1 MRNVSV
7 TRRHLLFLSVLFFF
21 IACTAKMGNFRD
33 PTAAN
38 SSGRDQGTQW
48 KNRLNNNKE
57 WGIYRG
63 HSTGIQYSE
72 LDQINTANVQKLE
85 KAWEYHHGNPVGPG
99 MYANPIIIDGLLY
112 FTTPEVNAVALNAA
126 TGEEV
131 WVFKP
136 NKYIN
141 EARPFRGRNRGLAY
155 WEDINGN
162 NKRILNFVKDRVYAI
177 DAKTGA
183 LIQSFGENGYIDLR
197 KNLPLAPELAEI
209 ETTTQ
214 GIVYK
219 NFLIVGGRTP
229 EESPSTPGDVRGYDV
244 LTGEFKWIFH
254 TIPQPGEFGYNTW
267 KFEKDERY
275 GGTNPWGG
283 LTLDEERGW
292 VFFATGS
299 AAPDFIYG
307 GMRKGANLFANSVV
321 ALDATT
327 GKRIWHYQTVHHDI
341 WDYDAPPAPILATVT
356 SGGKS
361 RDIVVQLTKQG
372 LTFVLDRK
380 TGEPVF
386 PVVELPVPPSK
397 VPGEE
402 AWPTQ
407 PFPLRPPPLNRTTL
421 RESDLSNI
429 TPETHAFVLDKF
441 RKHETGPLYTPASM
455 AGVITMPGH
464 QGGVEWGGGAFD
476 PSTNVMFVNVN
487 EAPTIHSLK
496 PLATNID
503 MTSATPAQRGAM
515 IYNTNCTACHGVNKV
530 GNPPLFP
537 PLTNLKLSSDSIKS
551 ILAHGRGMMPSF
563 KQIMAGQLDDV
574 VAYLKS
580 SYIDVEPVRSDKK
593 ETASDRA
600 PRYANMTPFFVDQ
613 NGYPAISPP
622 WGTLNAIDLDK
633 GEILWK
639 VPLGE
644 YPELVAKGIRNTGT
658 KSFGGPVVTAGNLV
672 FIAATADEKIRA
684 FDKRS
689 GIVLW
694 EYQLPAGGYAT
705 PSVYMINGKQYVVIA
720 AGGGGKNGTKYGD
733 SVIAFALPN

>member
-1 MRNVSV
+1 MTFMREIYTPGKSI
-7 TRRHLLFLSVLFFF
+7 RVLGIFFF
-21 IACTAKMGNFRD
+21 LVGCAGWGGD
-33 PTAAN
+33 SPPEV
-38 SSGRDQGTQW
+38 QW
-48 KNRLNNNKE
+48 KNRLNNHKD

-72 LDQINTANVQKLE
+72 LDQINAGNVIRLE

-99 MYANPIIIDGLLY
+99 MYANPIVVDGLLY
-112 FTTPEVNAVALNAA
+112 FTTPEVNAVALDAA
-126 TGEEV
+126 TGEEA

-136 NKYIN
+136 AQYRN
-141 EARPFRGRNRGLAY
+141 EKRPFRGRNRGLVF
-155 WEDINGN
+155 WEDADGN
-162 NKRILNFVKDRVYAI
+162 NKRIFNFVKDRVYAI
-177 DAKTGA
+177 DAKTGE
-183 LIQSFGENGYIDLR
+183 LITSFGENGFIDLR
-197 KNLPLAPELAEI
+197 KNLPIPPEVADI

-219 NFLIVGGRTP
+219 NFVIVGARTP
-229 EESPSTPGDVRGYDV
+229 EESPSTPGDVRGYDA
-244 LTGEFKWIFH
+244 LTGEFKWTFH
-254 TIPQPGEFGYNTW
+254 TIPQPGEFGYDTW
-267 KFEKDERY
+267 EFEKDEQY

-307 GMRKGANLFANSVV
+307 GMRKGANLFANTVL

-327 GKRIWHYQTVHHDI
+327 GKRIWHYQTLHHDI

-356 SGGKS
+356 TGERS
-361 RDIVVQLTKQG
+361 RDVVVQLTKQG
-372 LTFVLDRK
+372 LTFVLDRE

-407 PFPLRPPPLNRTTL
+407 PFPLRPPPLNRITV

-429 TPETHAFVLDKF
+429 TPETHAYVLDIF
-441 RKHETGPLYTPASM
+441 RKHESGPLYTPASM
-455 AGVITMPGH
+455 GGVITMPGH
-464 QGGVEWGGGAFD
+464 QGGAEWGGGAFD
-476 PSTNVMFVNVN
+476 PATNVLFVNIN
-487 EAPTIHSLK
+487 EAPTIHSLT
-496 PLATNID
+496 PITTNINLA
-503 MTSATPAQRGAM
+503 SATPAQRGEL
-515 IYNTNCTACHGVNKV
+515 IYNKNCTACHGLNKV

-537 PLTNLKLSSDSIKS
+537 PLTQLTVTDDSIKS
-551 ILAHGRGMMPSF
+551 ILAQGRGMMPVF
-563 KQIMAGQLDDV
+563 NQITGADLDDL

-580 SYIDVEPVRSDKK
+580 EDTPTEQVKQAEGDP
-593 ETASDRA
+593 ASTKA
-600 PRYANMTPFFVDQ
+600 PRYANSAPFFVDQ

-644 YPELVAKGIRNTGT
+644 YPELVAKGIRNTGS

-672 FIAATADEKIRA
+672 FIAGTPDEKFRA

-689 GIVLW
+689 GVVLW

-705 PSVYMINGKQYVVIA
+705 PSVYAINGKQYVVIS
-720 AGGGGKNGTKYGD
+720 AGGGGKNRTKYGD
-733 SVIAFALPN
+733 SVIAFSLPD

>member
-1 MRNVSV
+1 MFGTVNSMRILFI
-7 TRRHLLFLSVLFFF
+7 LLFIVGCAEAGSDALPEARPV
-21 IACTAKMGNFRD
+21 D
-33 PTAAN
+33 V
-38 SSGRDQGTQW
+38 QW
-48 KNRLNNNKE
+48 KNRLNNHSD

-72 LDQINTANVQKLE
+72 LDQINTANVGRLQ

-99 MYANPIIIDGLLY
+99 MYANPIIVDGLLY

-126 TGEEV
+126 NGEEV

-136 NKYIN
+136 SGYNKN
-141 EARPFRGRNRGLAY
+141 AKQPFLGRNRGLVF
-155 WEDINGN
+155 WEDADGN
-162 NKRILNFVKDRVYAI
+162 NKRIFNFVRDRVYAI
-177 DAKTGA
+177 DAKTGE
-183 LIQSFGENGYIDLR
+183 LILSFGENGFIDLR
-197 KNLPLAPELAEI
+197 KNLPLPAELVDI

-219 NFLIVGGRTP
+219 NFLIVGARTP
-229 EESPSTPGDVRGYDV
+229 EESPSTPGDVRGYDA

-254 TIPQPGEFGYNTW
+254 SIPQSGEFGYDTW

-275 GGTNPWGG
+275 GGANPWGG
-283 LTLDEERGW
+283 FTLDMERGW
-292 VFFATGS
+292 VFCATGS

-307 GMRKGANLFANSVV
+307 GMRKGKNLFANCVL

-327 GKRIWHYQTVHHDI
+327 GKRIWHYQTLHHDI

-356 SGGKS
+356 SDGKS

-372 LTFVLDRK
+372 LTFVLDRE

-386 PVVELPVPPSK
+386 PVVELPVSASK

-407 PFPLRPPPLNRTTL
+407 PFPLKPPPLNRTTL

-429 TPETHAFVLDKF
+429 TPEVHSYVLDIF
-441 RKHETGPLYTPASM
+441 RKHETGPLYTPASF

-464 QGGVEWGGGAFD
+464 QGGAEWGGGAFD
-476 PSTNVMFVNVN
+476 PATNVLFVNVN
-487 EAPTIHSLK
+487 EAPTIHSLT
-496 PLATNID
+496 PLASDVNLA
-503 MTSATPAQRGAM
+503 SATPVQRGAF
-515 IYNTNCTACHGVNKV
+515 IYNNHCTSCHGLNKV

-537 PLTNLKLSSDSIKS
+537 PLSRLTLSDDSIKYVVT
-551 ILAHGRGMMPSF
+551 HGRGMMPAF
-563 KQIMAGQLDDV
+563 KQFIGADLNNLA
-574 VAYLKS
+574 AYLKS
-580 SYIDVEPVRSDKK
+580 EDTTTQQVDSVQADSSSTK
-593 ETASDRA
+593 A
-600 PRYANMTPFFVDQ
+600 PRYANSAPFFVDKD
-613 NGYPAISPP
+613 GYPAISPP
-622 WGTLNAIDLDK
+622 WGTLNAVDLKK

-644 YPELVAKGIRNTGT
+644 YPELVAQGIRNTGS

-672 FIAATADEKIRA
+672 FIAGTPDEKIRA

-689 GIVLW
+689 GQVLW
-694 EYQLPAGGYAT
+694 EYKLPAAGYAT
-705 PSVYMINGKQYVVIA
+705 PSVYAINGKQYIVIT
-720 AGGGGKNGTKYGD
+720 AGGGGKNGTRHGD
-733 SVIAFALPN
+733 SVIAFSLPE

>member
-1 MRNVSV
+1 MKTYTVLGSQ
-7 TRRHLLFLSVLFFF
+7 LLFFITLFLAV
-21 IACTAKMGNFRD
+21 ACETADSERKKEVEQV
-33 PTAAN
+33 
-38 SSGRDQGTQW
+38 S
-48 KNRLNNNKE
+48 RLNNHQD

-72 LDQINTANVQKLE
+72 LDQINTGNVQRLE
-85 KAWEYHHGNPVGPG
+85 KAWEYNHGNPIGPG
-99 MYANPIIIDGLLY
+99 MYANAIIIDGVLY

-131 WVFKP
+131 WVFRP
-136 NKYIN
+136 DDYRDD
-141 EARPFRGRNRGLAY
+141 ARPFRGRNRGLVF
-155 WEDINGN
+155 WEDANGQN
-162 NKRILNFVKDRVYAI
+162 RRILNFVKDRVYAI
-177 DAKTGA
+177 DAITGS
-183 LIQSFGENGYIDLR
+183 LITSFGENGWIDLR
-197 KNLPLAPELAEI
+197 KNLPQDPELVDFES
-209 ETTTQ
+209 TTQ
-214 GIVYK
+214 GLVYK
-219 NFLIVGGRTP
+219 NLIVVGGRTP
-229 EESPSTPGDVRGYDV
+229 EGDPSTPGDIRAYDA

-254 TIPQPGEFGYNTW
+254 TIPQPGEFGYDTW
-267 KFEKDERY
+267 EFEEGVSY

-292 VFFATGS
+292 VFLATGS

-307 GMRKGANLFANSVV
+307 GMRKGANLFANTVL

-327 GKRIWHYQTVHHDI
+327 GKRIWHYQTLHHDI

-356 SGGKS
+356 AAGKS

-372 LTFVLDRK
+372 LTFVLDRE

-429 TPETHAFVLDKF
+429 TPETHAYVLEKF
-441 RKHETGPLYTPASM
+441 RQHETGPLYTPASR

-464 QGGVEWGGGAFD
+464 QGGAEWGGAAFD
-476 PSTNVMFVNVN
+476 PATNVMFVNIN
-487 EAPTIHSLK
+487 EAPTIHSLT
-496 PLATNID
+496 PLAADIVTE
-503 MTSATPAQRGAM
+503 SASPIERGAAL
-515 IYNTNCTACHGVNKV
+515 YNTTCTACHGVNKV

-537 PLTNLKLSSDSIKS
+537 PLTDLSLSSDSIKA
-551 ILAHGRGMMPSF
+551 ILAYGRGMMPIF
-563 KQIMAGQLDDV
+563 DNIKGEQLDDLI
-574 VAYLKS
+574 AYLKNNDSEDDVLLAAPEDTVS
-580 SYIDVEPVRSDKK
+580 SI
-593 ETASDRA
+593 A
-600 PRYANMTPFFVDQ
+600 PRYANNTPFFVDQ

-622 WGTLNAIDLDK
+622 WGTLNAVDLDK

-644 YPELVAKGIRNTGT
+644 YPELVAQGIRNTGS

-672 FIAATADEKIRA
+672 FIAATPDEKIRA

-705 PSVYMINGKQYVVIA
+705 PSVYMVNGKQYVVIA
-720 AGGGGKNGTKYGD
+720 AGGGGKNGTKVGD
-733 SVIAFALPN
+733 SIIAFALPD